1 MDKQTQ
7 ELLELLKSL
16 ADESRIAIIR
26 LLAQQEVAVGD
37 LAKLVNL
44 GEPTVS
50 HHLSKLREVGLVTVR
65 TLGNQRFYRLNES
78 GLQHFKTLFADLE
91 KSPAHKSVV
100 ISDNQWIE
108 DLPWDDADKVILQ
121 EYTVNHRLTHL
132 PSKQKKLMII
142 LCWLVSLFEKDRLY
156 SELEVN
162 EILKEVYEEDFVSLR
177 RDLIDFGFL
186 RRERGGSKY
195 WKA

>member
-7 ELLELLKSL
+7 ELLTLIKSL
-16 ADESRIAIIR
+16 ADESRIEILR
-26 LLAQQEVAVGD
+26 LLAQQEVSVGD
-37 LAKLVNL
+37 LAKQIEL

-50 HHLSKLREVGLVTVR
+50 HHLTKLREVGLVTVR

-78 GLQHFKTLFADLE
+78 GLQHFKALIADLE
-91 KSPAHKSVV
+91 KMPAAAPQM
-100 ISDNQWIE
+100 ISDNQWIDE
-108 DLPWDDADKVILQ
+108 LQWADSEKAVLR
-121 EYTVNHRLTHL
+121 EYTANHKLTHL

-142 LCWLVSLFEKDRLY
+142 LCWLASLFEKDRLY

-162 EILKEVYEEDFVSLR
+162 EILKEVYEVDFVSLR

-195 WKA
+195 WLA

>member
-7 ELLELLKSL
+7 ELLNLIKSL

-37 LAKLVNL
+37 LAKQVDL

-65 TLGNQRFYRLNES
+65 TVGNQRFYRLNES
-78 GLQHFKTLFADLE
+78 GLQHFKMLIADLE
-91 KSPAHKSVV
+91 KSPDQAPLVL
-100 ISDNQWIE
+100 SDNQWIE
-108 DLPWDDADKVILQ
+108 DLPWDDADKAILQ
-121 EYTVNHRLTHL
+121 EYTLNRKLTHL

-156 SELEVN
+156 SEPEVN
-162 EILKEVYEEDFVSLR
+162 NILKEVYEEDFVSLR